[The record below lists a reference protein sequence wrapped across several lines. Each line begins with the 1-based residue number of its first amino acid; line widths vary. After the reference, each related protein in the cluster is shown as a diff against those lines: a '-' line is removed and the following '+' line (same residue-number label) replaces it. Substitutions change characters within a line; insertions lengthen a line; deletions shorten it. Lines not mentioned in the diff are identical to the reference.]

1 MAHAWNAVNVSGKWY
16 YVDATFAN
24 TMGMRAEYLLFGSD
38 RRADVYG
45 IGVDSGDY
53 GNEEMVPEDVAQNLA
68 DNNGEVDKSS
78 RGYVIVIAV
87 GVLVAGVVGLLAVRK
102 KRDM

>member
-1 MAHAWNAVNVSGKWY
+1 MLFRSGSEKKTGY
-16 YVDATFAN
+16 
-24 TMGMRAEYLLFGSD
+24 
-38 RRADVYG
+38 
-45 IGVDSGDY
+45 GVDSGDY
-53 GNEEMVPEDVAQNLA
+53 GNEEMVPEDIAQNLA